1 MRRFLVDSHV
11 YLWLL
16 KDVSRLNN
24 DTLAL
29 LGDPSSRV
37 FVSVATIWELSIKSI
52 AGRLDI
58 SVDDIVAGVEE
69 MSLLLLEFNLKH
81 VLGQQKVIMSHK
93 DPFDRI
99 ISAQAMV
106 EGFTLVTSDA
116 SILSSNVQTLKA

>member
-81 VLGQQKVIMSHK
+81 VLAH
-93 DPFDRI
+93 PRR
-99 ISAQAMV
+99 
-106 EGFTLVTSDA
+106 
-116 SILSSNVQTLKA
+116 